1 MIKAWR
7 CPRLAKLGAAA
18 APMRA
23 SKGRDAVSGKGA
35 AEELHS
41 PIPAFAVHQRAVPG
55 A

>member
-1 MIKAWR
+1 VIKAWR

-35 AEELHS
+35 AEELLS
-41 PIPAFAVHQRAVPG
+41 CTLDLKSIYSFNY
-55 A
+55 